1 MSRTLNGLQRW
12 LRPYAENLLS
22 VFPPGTFRVTSVY
35 RSMSDQARLYANRSR
50 NPYPVAPPGRSKHNH
65 GLAWDMTG
73 PPEMLRRAGEI
84 WRAWGGRWFDSDP
97 IHFEV

>member
-1 MSRTLNGLQRW
+1 MPSSFTGLQPW
-12 LRPYAENLLS
+12 LRPYAEYLLS
-22 VFPPGTFRVTSVY
+22 AFPSGTFTVTSVF
-35 RSMSDQARLYANRSR
+35 RSLSDQARLYANRAR

-73 PPEMLRRAGEI
+73 PTEALRRAGEI
-84 WRAWGGRWFDSDP
+84 WRAWGGKWYKSDP